1 MKRLLWIV
9 PLVLAGAGVWWAVQV
24 KNAPPEVR
32 FTVAKTG
39 ALVDTLVTNGK
50 AEPVEYASVRAE
62 RAGVLKTLRIE
73 KGQQVAAG
81 AVVAEIDSAEY
92 KTALEAAEARVAQV
106 QAEINAQQGG
116 GRAADLAE
124 IDAAL
129 AKLALE
135 RRQAETELAA
145 VKRLIERKAATP
157 HEARQLEDR
166 IAQLD
171 EQRRAQQARRA
182 VLFTPADRSALE
194 ARLREARA
202 AVASAREKQGQGTL
216 RAPLA
221 GVVYQIDP
229 RPGAFL
235 NPGDLVANIGR
246 VDELLVKVFVDEPEL
261 GRVAAGMSAVITWDA
276 MPGREWTGRVEKM
289 PVQIVTMGTR
299 QVGEVTVR
307 IANAERALPP
317 GANIN
322 AAIRSREAAQA
333 VTIPKEALRREDG
346 VQGVYVLAGE
356 KIQWRPVKI
365 GVTNITHAQVL
376 EGVAAG
382 DRVLLATDVPLR
394 NGLAVTPVNEDAAR

>member
-1 MKRLLWIV
+1 
-9 PLVLAGAGVWWAVQV
+9 
-24 KNAPPEVR
+24 
-32 FTVAKTG
+32 
-39 ALVDTLVTNGK
+39 
-50 AEPVEYASVRAE
+50 
-62 RAGVLKTLRIE
+62 
-73 KGQQVAAG
+73 
-81 AVVAEIDSAEY
+81 
-92 KTALEAAEARVAQV
+92 V

-129 AKLALE
+129 AKVALE

-145 VKRLIERKAATP
+145 VKRLVERKAATP

-202 AVASAREKQGQGTL
+202 AVASVREKQGQGTL

-246 VDELLVKVFVDEPEL
+246 IDELLVKVFVDEPEL
-261 GRVAAGMSAVITWDA
+261 GRVAAGMAAVITWDA

-322 AAIRSREAAQA
+322 AAIRSREAAHA

-356 KIQWRPVKI
+356 KVQWRPVKI

-394 NGLAVTPVNEDAAR
+394 NGLAVNPVNEDAAR